1 MGLRDYVAMTRP
13 VNSLMSG
20 LGALMALLV
29 YRGYTPPGILVAV
42 VATATGYLST
52 AASMLVNDYVD
63 AAVDA
68 VNKPWKPIP
77 SGRVSRETTRSLG
90 LALAVSSIVLNALLA
105 LAEPGLGWLPAL
117 VVAVYTLV
125 GLAYSYLRAHWWSHL
140 LVSLSTTG
148 PVVYGYVLAGPPQ
161 GKLAF
166 TAAFTVLVFLVTT
179 GREVVKALQDV
190 EGDKKAGYKTI
201 PIVFGAEASRRLVL
215 VIGASAPFLALV
227 AYAFNGSTAFLVLIL
242 LAAAAYLH
250 QAVKAYSRPTD
261 KKVLEDA
268 RVKMLA
274 SMVLGLVA
282 FWASGL

>member
-20 LGALMALLV
+20 LGALMAVLV
-29 YRGYTPPGILVAV
+29 YRGYTPPDVLVAA
-42 VATATGYLST
+42 VATSTGYLST

-63 AAVDA
+63 AAADA

-77 SGRVSRETTRSLG
+77 SGRASREAARSLG
-90 LALAVSSIVLNALLA
+90 LALAAASIALNALLA
-105 LAEPGLGWLPAL
+105 LAGRGVGWPPAL
-117 VVAVYTLV
+117 VAAVYTLA

-148 PVVYGYVLAGPPQ
+148 PVVYGYVLAGSPQ

-166 TAAFTVLVFLVTT
+166 TAAFALLVFLVTT

-190 EGDKKAGYKTI
+190 EGDRRAGYRTI
-201 PIVFGAEASRRLVL
+201 PIVFGVEASRRLVL
-215 VIGASAPFLALV
+215 AVGASAPLLALAAYAFSGSAAFLAL
-227 AYAFNGSTAFLVLIL
+227 IM